1 MPKTGAKLTRG
12 FVSVFLPALLLS
24 VGMLTTASA
33 AVLERTL
40 DNGLKV
46 LVKRDDRAPIV
57 TSQVWYKV
65 GSSYEYG
72 GVTGVS
78 HVLEHMMFKGTE
90 NLAPG
95 EFSRI
100 IAANGGDENA
110 FTGRDYTAYF
120 QTMAADRLAVSFEL
134 EAERMRRLTLP
145 EDEFLKE
152 IEVVKEERR
161 LRTDDDPESLTY
173 EQFNAAA
180 YEASPYRIPIIGWA
194 SDLDSMQIDDLRAW
208 YRKWYAPNNATL
220 VVVGDVDPEQVF
232 ALAQEHFGPLAP
244 EEIGSP
250 KPRQEPEQR
259 GEKRLTVKAPA
270 KEPYLIIGYKT
281 PTLGHADE
289 PWVPYALE
297 MLASVLD
304 GGSSSRFSRELV
316 RGERIAASAGA
327 SYSAFSRLS
336 GMLLLDGAPAT
347 GHSIE
352 ELEQALLA
360 QIERL
365 RTEPVADDELARIRS
380 QLIAAKVYE
389 KDSVFY
395 QAMQLGQLETVGLGW
410 ELVDEYVDRLS
421 AVTPEQIQAVAQ
433 KYLVPDARTVAVLDP
448 QPLNDTQRSAA
459 AANLGGH
466 ASVR

>member
-1 MPKTGAKLTRG
+1 MRSIVVALC
-12 FVSVFLPALLLS
+12 VALLP
-24 VGMLTTASA
+24 VGTTVATAPHAAAIQPASA
-33 AVLERTL
+33 NVREKVL

-65 GSSYEYG
+65 GSSYEFG

-78 HVLEHMMFKGTE
+78 HLLEHMMFKGTE

-134 EAERMRRLTLP
+134 EAERMRRLALP
-145 EDEFLKE
+145 DDEFAKE
-152 IEVVKEERR
+152 LEVVKEERR
-161 LRTDDDPESLTY
+161 LRTDDDPESLTF

-194 SDLDSMQIDDLRAW
+194 SDLESMQVGDLRAW
-208 YRKWYAPNNATL
+208 YRQWYAPNNATL

-232 ALAQEHFGPLAP
+232 ALAQQYFGPLQP
-244 EEIGSP
+244 EQVASP
-250 KPRQEPEQR
+250 KPRAEPTQR
-259 GEKRLTVKAPA
+259 GEKRLVVKTPA

-281 PTLGHADE
+281 PALGHADE
-289 PWVPYALE
+289 PWEPYALE

-304 GGSSSRFSRELV
+304 GGSSSRLSRELIRNQRV
-316 RGERIAASAGA
+316 AASAGA
-327 SYSAFSRLS
+327 SYDAFTRLP
-336 GMLLLDGAPAT
+336 GMLLLSGSPAK
-347 GHSIE
+347 GHG
-352 ELEQALLA
+352 LADVEQALLA
-360 QIERL
+360 ELERL
-365 RTEPVADDELARIRS
+365 RSEPVAEDELARIRA

-395 QAMQLGQLETVGLGW
+395 QAMQLGRLETVGLGW
-410 ELVDEYVDRLS
+410 QLTDEYVARL
-421 AVTPEQIQAVAQ
+421 AEVTPEQIQAVAR
-433 KYLVPDARTVAVLDP
+433 KYLIEDARTVAILDP
-448 QPLNDTQRSAA
+448 QPLDDDTRRAA
-459 AANLGGH
+459 LNLGGH
-466 ASVR
+466 ANVR